1 MYRSYFLFEI
11 FYVSNQNSFILV
23 HVELTSK
30 GLIVLLTVVSSCIAV
45 AMALF
50 VLFIRFKSAKKPAT
64 AKKIIL
70 PPIFMSTGALMFIH
84 PFFRVTAAE
93 FFEALFIGMI
103 FSIFLIK
110 TSNFEI
116 RDNNIYLKRSKA
128 FAFILI
134 GLLIIRIIMKSFLST
149 TIDVGE
155 LSGMFWILAFG
166 MIVPWR
172 IAMYRSFLRVQEEL
186 TLRNHPK

>member
-1 MYRSYFLFEI
+1 
-11 FYVSNQNSFILV
+11 
-23 HVELTSK
+23 
-30 GLIVLLTVVSSCIAV
+30 
-45 AMALF
+45 MALF
-50 VLFIRFKSAKKPAT
+50 VIFIRMKSANKPAT

-84 PFFRVTAAE
+84 PMFRVTVGE
-93 FFEALFIGMI
+93 FFEAILVGMV

-116 RDNNIYLKRSKA
+116 RDNQIYLKRSKA

-134 GLLIIRIIMKSFLST
+134 GLLIIRIILKSYLSN
-149 TIDVGE
+149 TIDIGE

-172 IAMYRSFLRVQEEL
+172 IAMFLSYKK
-186 TLRNHPK
+186 TRNKLDTTTPSIPPL

>member
-1 MYRSYFLFEI
+1 MITIIS
-11 FYVSNQNSFILV
+11 SF
-23 HVELTSK
+23 
-30 GLIVLLTVVSSCIAV
+30 V
-45 AMALF
+45 AIGMALL
-50 VLFIRFKSAKKPAT
+50 VLFVRMKSAKKPAT

-84 PFFRVTAAE
+84 PMFRVTVAE
-93 FFEALFIGMI
+93 IFEALLVGMV
-103 FSIFLIK
+103 FSILLIK

-116 RDNNIYLKRSKA
+116 RENNIYLKRSKA

-134 GLLIIRIIMKSFLST
+134 GLLLIRIIMKSYLSS
-149 TIDVGE
+149 TIDLGE

-172 IAMYRSFLRVQEEL
+172 IAMYISYKRVKEQL
-186 TLRNHPK
+186 DSSTNIPTT